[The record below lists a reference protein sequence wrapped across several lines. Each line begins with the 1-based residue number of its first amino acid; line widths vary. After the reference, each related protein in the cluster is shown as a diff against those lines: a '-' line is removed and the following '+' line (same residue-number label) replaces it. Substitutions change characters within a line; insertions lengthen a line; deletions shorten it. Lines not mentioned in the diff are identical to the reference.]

1 MKDTFSLK
9 FHFDFES
16 CSALLPKAINTYE
29 SFKKNSSYNLATNIG
44 KIRVNAFYAFSHLT
58 KNTNNQNRF
67 RFTGAF
73 FDILEKPLIISKGE
87 YYDKKKDKNV
97 ESFTFYKPYVHK
109 EKIYH
114 LVSIITNEED
124 GLIQKTFFN
133 VSNPKK
139 ILALLKDNEIVFS
152 DPKVNELLET
162 VKQMPTR
169 GANDEIIA
177 HKNNCVKSQKE
188 EISNICKNITSN
200 ASLEEHEE
208 SYLVD
213 IVKDFENKNLP
224 LKNKESSS
232 DLIETET
239 KTKKQIKGLK

>member
-1 MKDTFSLK
+1 MEKIEDSFSLK
-9 FHFDFES
+9 FHFDFQS
-16 CSALLPKAINTYE
+16 CSILLPKSIKSYA
-29 SFKKNSSYNLATNIG
+29 SFNNHSPYHLDTHIG
-44 KIRVNAFYAFSHLT
+44 KIKINPFYAFSHLT

-73 FDILEKPLIISKGE
+73 FDIMESPLIISKGE
-87 YYDKKKDKNV
+87 YYDKNKEKTV
-97 ESFTFYKPYVHK
+97 ESFTFYKPYIHK

-114 LVSIITNEED
+114 LINIITKEED

-133 VSNPKK
+133 VSSPKK
-139 ILALLKDNEIVFS
+139 IVSLLKENEIVFS

-169 GANDEIIA
+169 GANDESIS
-177 HKNNCVKSQKE
+177 HKNICVKSQKE

-200 ASLEEHEE
+200 TPLEEHED
-208 SYLVD
+208 SFLVD

-224 LKNKESSS
+224 FENQELSNKDEDKKINKRKNR
-232 DLIETET
+232 
-239 KTKKQIKGLK
+239 